1 MCLRLFVHNTVH
13 EVCLFFFLFLTF
25 WSKKMHSDCIK
36 PKSCEVYTV
45 DFASNPR
52 HNWVYVSSRYI
63 NVFLVEV
70 KFWFQ
75 RLLWEELRYSSSLLI
90 LLYEAKW
97 WLSVI
102 TIIWLNEQVPC
113 EVPSRKHTVQSF
125 HNLSIHLWCL
135 YFRNYACYWMTIGR
149 GWTWKFLF
157 IFQLVCVVS
166 WTLFLYFSAA
176 CEVLLVDLCY
186 RFNHSS

>member
-1 MCLRLFVHNTVH
+1 LCTTQFTKC
-13 EVCLFFFLFLTF
+13 VCFFFYSWRFGPRRCILTVLNQNLV
-25 WSKKMHSDCIK
+25 KCTQLILL
-36 PKSCEVYTV
+36 
-45 DFASNPR
+45 PR